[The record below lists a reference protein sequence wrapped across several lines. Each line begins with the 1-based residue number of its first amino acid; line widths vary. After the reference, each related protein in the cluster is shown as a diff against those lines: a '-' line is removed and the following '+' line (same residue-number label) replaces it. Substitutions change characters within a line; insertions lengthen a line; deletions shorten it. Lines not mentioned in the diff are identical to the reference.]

1 MAAVAAEP
9 AKRER
14 NRNPLRLV
22 VESSLKYRTP
32 RSNVRLGLECD
43 ASSEAP
49 EKYAPFYGDIYGPA
63 FFGPLISFN
72 SFHGMPFASD
82 NPDAVSAMAS
92 PLLSSRR
99 SFYQAVPTEETS
111 LRGRER
117 RKEQTRQDI
126 AAEATRPFH
135 YMSAVCGAAF
145 PGAEVDL
152 FTNPLQRPVDRTPAV
167 YTSTMAAPGS
177 YGDAVLHSD
186 VSELLQQLL
195 SEDFYPAAPETPESE
210 KRDAEHVESRA
221 RAVTSCTR
229 QRLERKISGRT
240 VSRQHETRP
249 SHSDDMK
256 DCIAVLA
263 PQMKR
268 KRVTREGA
276 YKRKKNS
283 TVHEGRSSRFRGVT
297 KHRRSGR
304 WEAHIWIKE
313 MGRQVYLGGYEKEEH
328 AAEAYDVAA
337 IKSKGD
343 KVKTNFDISKYADL
357 RTVMDSITMDE
368 LVMIVRRQSQGFS
381 RGTSVFR
388 GVTHHPSGRWEAR
401 IGIPGEY
408 VSHKRHDARSFP
420 GSKHIYLGLY
430 NDEFEAAKW
439 YDRAL
444 VRLRGPTAATNF
456 LLSNYQEELSEYHE
470 VQQAIIQCL
479 FRRGFVRDRGVLCSR
494 GYLRG

>member
-1 MAAVAAEP
+1 M
-9 AKRER
+9 
-14 NRNPLRLV
+14 
-22 VESSLKYRTP
+22 
-32 RSNVRLGLECD
+32 RLGLECD
-43 ASSEAP
+43 ASSEAS
-49 EKYAPFYGDIYGPA
+49 EKYAPFYGDVYGPA

-92 PLLSSRR
+92 PLLSARR
-99 SFYQAVPTEETS
+99 GFYQAVPTEETS

-117 RKEQTRQDI
+117 RKQQTRQDV
-126 AAEATRPFH
+126 AADASRPFH

-152 FTNPLQRPVDRTPAV
+152 FTNPFQRPVDRTPTAC
-167 YTSTMAAPGS
+167 TSATAAPGS
-177 YGDAVLHSD
+177 YGDAMLHSD

-195 SEDFYPAAPETPESE
+195 SEDFYPATAETLESE
-210 KRDAEHVESRA
+210 KRGAEDGVESRA
-221 RAVTSCTR
+221 RAVTSHTR

-240 VSRQHETRP
+240 VNRQRETRLT
-249 SHSDDMK
+249 HSDDMK

-276 YKRKKNS
+276 YKRKKNN

-343 KVKTNFDISKYADL
+343 KVKTNFDISKYTDL

-401 IGIPGEY
+401 IGIPGE
-408 VSHKRHDARSFP
+408 
-420 GSKHIYLGLY
+420 
-430 NDEFEAAKW
+430 
-439 YDRAL
+439 L
-444 VRLRGPTAATNF
+444 VLTET
-456 LLSNYQEELSEYHE
+456 S
-470 VQQAIIQCL
+470 
-479 FRRGFVRDRGVLCSR
+479 
-494 GYLRG
+494 